1 PVLDTE
7 DAWMSVEGP
16 VSIVELA
23 LEQKH
28 IHYPLVEHQFVL
40 CTILYAI
47 MRFSLK
53 SVKPLS
59 LFDSEGKN
67 AFFKDLTSIQ
77 LLPSGDMDPT
87 VLSIRQQ
94 FLVKVVNAAVQTLY
108 SSQKDKEVAE
118 EELFRFEKGKNWPTL
133 AVDLARYLQISED
146 VVRRHYVYELYSY
159 GMDHLGE
166 E

>member
-7 DAWMSVEGP
+7 DAWVSVEGP

-40 CTILYAI
+40 CTILYAT
-47 MRFSLK
+47 MRLSLK
-53 SVKPLS
+53 AVKPLS
-59 LFDSEGKN
+59 LFDSKGKN

-77 LLPSGDMDPT
+77 LLPSGDVDPN

-94 FLVKVVNAAVQTLY
+94 FLLKVVSAAVQTLC
-108 SSQKDKEVAE
+108 SSQKERDISE
-118 EELFRFEKGKNWPTL
+118 EEYFPFEKGKNWSTL
-133 AVDLARYLQISED
+133 AADLAQYLQVSED
-146 VVRRHYVYELYSY
+146 LVRRHYVCELYSY